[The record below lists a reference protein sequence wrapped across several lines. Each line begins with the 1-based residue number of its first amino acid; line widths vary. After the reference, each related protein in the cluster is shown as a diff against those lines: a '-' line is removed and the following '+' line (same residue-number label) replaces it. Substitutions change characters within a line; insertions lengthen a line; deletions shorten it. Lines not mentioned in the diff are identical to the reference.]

1 MKLLKKFQEWREI
14 SYGVVEEDEVFLG
27 FLKIGFMEERERE
40 REGERMW
47 WWESLGGKMGFKQL
61 RELMGL

>member
-40 REGERMW
+40 REREC
-47 WWESLGGKMGFKQL
+47 GGGNLWVGKW
-61 RELMGL
+61 GLNS